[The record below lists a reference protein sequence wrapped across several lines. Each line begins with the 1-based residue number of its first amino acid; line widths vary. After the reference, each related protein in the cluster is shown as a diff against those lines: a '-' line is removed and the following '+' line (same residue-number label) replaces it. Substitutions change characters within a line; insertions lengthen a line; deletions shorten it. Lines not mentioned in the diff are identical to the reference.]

1 MKLRR
6 QTRISSEISTVSMA
20 DIAFLLIIFFM
31 LTTVFEVERV
41 ADVNVP
47 RMRAG
52 HGKPKQ
58 NIHVT
63 ITPDE
68 RVQIGEEFVDFYQIQ
83 PIVRQRLVENPKAVV
98 ILRGDE
104 VVPYRFV
111 MDVID
116 ELKQAGVDK
125 LALATKEE

>member
-1 MKLRR
+1 MKI
-6 QTRISSEISTVSMA
+6 TRKKRVLSEFPMVSMA

-31 LTTVFEVERV
+31 LTTVFEVEKV
-41 ADVNVP
+41 ADVNIP
-47 RMRAG
+47 RTQAG

-63 ITPDE
+63 LTPDE
-68 RVQIGEEFVDFYQIQ
+68 RIQIGEEFVDFYQVQ
-83 PIVRQRLVENPKAVV
+83 LMLKERLEENPNAIV

-104 VVPYRFV
+104 ALNYRFV

-116 ELKQAGVDK
+116 EIKQAGVDK